1 MKTSEQYLA
10 QILKAMRDFQHTEFK
25 SIEEQDAA
33 LTALLSMR
41 EEMLANMDNTCVT
54 TPNYWEC
61 DCKDNYLNS
70 SQTGYCHECQSDSD
84 KCPDARISDVVRA
97 LESGREIM

>member
-10 QILKAMRDFQHTEFK
+10 QILKALHGVANTSFK

-33 LTALLSMR
+33 LTELFSMR
-41 EEMLANMDNTCVT
+41 EDILAEMDNTCAT

-61 DCKDNYLNS
+61 ECEDNYLNS
-70 SQTGYCHECQSDSD
+70 TQTGHCLKCGGDSD
-84 KCPDARISDVVRA
+84 NCSDARISDVVRA
-97 LESGREIM
+97 LESGREII